1 MTATPRRILAATDF
15 SPTGERAQRA
25 ALALARRFDA
35 ELHVVHVQ
43 VLLDDPHLAD
53 EQRHEVER
61 LLATTDA
68 EKHLALQAPAHGHP
82 ERIHT
87 HLVRSLNAAEAITE
101 TCTDLG
107 CDLIAMGTHGRRGLS
122 HLLLGSVAE
131 KVVRTAPVPVLTVR
145 PDARLT
151 ETGPERML
159 VPHDFSDHSAVAV
172 RLAGDWAQALGA
184 EITLLHVV
192 EPVVY
197 PEFYSVDLLP
207 AEMIERFSERSSEA
221 LQAAAAA
228 LLPGIRVRTEIR
240 VGRAGDSIVS
250 AAHPETYDL
259 VMMGNRG
266 LTVIEHLLLGSV
278 AESVLRRCA
287 VPLLTVRT

>member
-35 ELHVVHVQ
+35 ELHVMHVQ

-53 EQRHEVER
+53 AQRDEVDR

-68 EKHLALQAPAHGHP
+68 DKHLALQTAAEGHHD
-82 ERIHT
+82 RVRT
-87 HLVRSLNAAEAITE
+87 HIVRSLSAAEAITE
-101 TCTDLG
+101 TCTDLS
-107 CDLIAMGTHGRRGLS
+107 CDLIVVGTHGRRGLS

-145 PDARLT
+145 PDARLD
-151 ETGPERML
+151 ETGLARLL
-159 VPHDFSDHSAVAV
+159 VPHDFSEHSASAV
-172 RLAGDWAQALGA
+172 RVAGEWARALGA
-184 EITLLHVV
+184 AITLLHVV
-192 EPVVY
+192 EPIVY

-207 AEMIERFSERSSEA
+207 AEMIDRFSERSGEA
-221 LQAAAAA
+221 LEAAAAA
-228 LLPGIRVRTEIR
+228 LLPDIQVRTEIR
-240 VGRAGDSIVS
+240 VGRAGDAIVS
-250 AAHPETYDL
+250 AADPETYDL
-259 VMMGNRG
+259 VIMGCRG

-278 AESVLRRCA
+278 AETVLRRCA
-287 VPLLTVRT
+287 VPILTVRT

>member
-1 MTATPRRILAATDF
+1 MPTIPRRILAATDF
-15 SPTGERAQRA
+15 SPTAERAQRA
-25 ALALARRFDA
+25 ALALARKFDA
-35 ELHVVHVQ
+35 ELHVMHVQ

-68 EKHLALQAPAHGHP
+68 EKHLALQAPAEGSP
-82 ERIHT
+82 ERVRT

-107 CDLIAMGTHGRRGLS
+107 CDLITMGTHGRRGLS

-145 PDARLT
+145 PDARLN
-151 ETGPERML
+151 ESGPAHML

-172 RLAGDWAQALGA
+172 RLAGDWARELGA

-207 AEMIERFSERSSEA
+207 AEMIDRFSERSSEA
-221 LQAAAAA
+221 LQAAAGA
-228 LLPGIRVRTEIR
+228 LLPGIEVRTEIR
-240 VGRAGDSIVS
+240 VGRAGDCIVS
-250 AAHPETYDL
+250 AADPEVYDL

-266 LTVIEHLLLGSV
+266 LSVIEHLLLGSV